1 MKRRLIFLLAAVLS
15 ASLVMGGCNGAEEK
29 TQPAEPGITDEAEY
43 DETLGQIYGDAI
55 TMDKVLGKDTPYVK
69 VYICL
74 EIGKM
79 LGHTEDD
86 AFQTAVESVTLS
98 EAVQWYASENGVSVS
113 EQAVRDYMEKCFAE
127 IKKTK
132 NYVTLN
138 RNLQKQ
144 GFSFEEYYFQFPE
157 MYRWQYIVQG
167 PLQEGGR
174 EADTDRIVRAYK
186 ETEEYDRL
194 LQLLICCRDACHE
207 WGNNTEELKNA
218 EIYYGE

>member
-1 MKRRLIFLLAAVLS
+1 MAEFYCFPQWMLTAWVMVAAVCIMLQTLAISYSFRRLPGGWARRVENGMECAVLATLFLFAALLGQVQYGLYGGFLMPSDYEFARQVVFLLAAVLS

-29 TQPAEPGITDEAEY
+29 IQPAEPGITDEAEY

-132 NYVTLN
+132 N
-138 RNLQKQ
+138 
-144 GFSFEEYYFQFPE
+144 
-157 MYRWQYIVQG
+157 
-167 PLQEGGR
+167 
-174 EADTDRIVRAYK
+174 
-186 ETEEYDRL
+186 
-194 LQLLICCRDACHE
+194 
-207 WGNNTEELKNA
+207 
-218 EIYYGE
+218 